1 MIKDLKNMKFEQ
13 KDSIEERF
21 EKFWKPGNEIICTR
35 VFRRSSNSCYLCGNT
50 PIEWHHVLL
59 NPISNQ
65 TIDVEFSCVIDMKKI
80 MEQLGSSQKILFFP
94 QYSEEVKHLNSQYQG
109 TAAIIEFNPSPDV
122 MARLLS
128 NSQDLSY
135 KQVRAILDHT
145 VRFNDDFMTELFHA
159 ALDIYIER
167 NYFIY
172 EQLPDSQ
179 KNGNIEHSIKNYF
192 REEWERV
199 QSEEEYRDESYN
211 RQINDNDCPF

>member
-1 MIKDLKNMKFEQ
+1 MSKDRYQLLV
-13 KDSIEERF
+13 
-21 EKFWKPGNEIICTR
+21 EKLMQFWRPGDEIICTR
-35 VFRRSSNSCYLCGNT
+35 VFRRSSNNCYLCGNT

-65 TIDVEFSCVIDMKKI
+65 TIDVEFSCVIDMKKT

-94 QYSEEVKHLNSQYQG
+94 QYSEEVKHLNSQHEG
-109 TAAIIEFNPSPDV
+109 TAAIVEFNPNPDIIV
-122 MARLLS
+122 RLLS
-128 NSQDLSY
+128 HPEDLHY

-145 VRFNDDFMTELFHA
+145 VRFNDDFMTDLFHA

-167 NYFIY
+167 KYFIY

-179 KNGNIEHSIKNYF
+179 KNGNIELSIKNYF

-199 QSEEEYRDESYN
+199 QSEEKYREELYHGHISD
-211 RQINDNDCPF
+211 DDPL